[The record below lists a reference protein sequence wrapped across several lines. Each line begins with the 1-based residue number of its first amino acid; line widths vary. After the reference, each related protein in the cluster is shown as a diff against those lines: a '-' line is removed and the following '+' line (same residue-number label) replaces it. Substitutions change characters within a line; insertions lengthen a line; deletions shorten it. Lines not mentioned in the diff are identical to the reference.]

1 MQDEDEQVKTCRV
14 NRVSGTGFYPGP
26 EGVNDMMG
34 NDTAA
39 DEATRI
45 RAILKDQPLGLSIK
59 EISLAVGMSRNSV
72 AKYLEVLSA
81 TGQLELRHVGNAKLY
96 TLSQRVPVM
105 SIINFTKELI
115 IVIDKSLRIIE
126 ASDSLCTFAGA
137 SRAEILKTHLSSPPV
152 SLLTPAEE
160 GRLYALLNEGLSWK
174 KEIRILRGSD
184 ERYLDGRF
192 IPTRLQNG
200 EPGITLILEDTTV
213 QRQAERAMQER
224 DRLLHTIFQIPTVPR
239 FFIDKN
245 HKVVFWDRA
254 LEILTGFKSEE
265 MVGTN
270 QHWKAFYP
278 EEHACLADLLVDG
291 DFTGLA
297 SAYQSKCRTNPTGD
311 GGYECTE
318 YFYGLRPSGKWL
330 HITASLIR
338 DSTGAIT
345 GAMETVED
353 VTEKKMREFV
363 IEE

>member
-1 MQDEDEQVKTCRV
+1 
-14 NRVSGTGFYPGP
+14 
-26 EGVNDMMG
+26 MMS
-34 NDTAA
+34 NNTAA

-45 RAILKDQPLGLSIK
+45 RQILKDQPLGLSIK
-59 EISLAVGMSRNSV
+59 EISAAVGMSRNSV
-72 AKYLEVLSA
+72 AKYLEVLTA

-96 TLSQRVPVM
+96 TLSQRVPVT
-105 SIINFTKELI
+105 SIINFAKELI

-152 SLLTPAEE
+152 SLLTTAEE
-160 GRLYALLNEGLSWK
+160 GRLYALLNGGSSWK
-174 KEIRILRGSD
+174 KEILIVRGSE

-200 EPGITLILEDTTV
+200 EPGITLILEDTTM

-265 MVGTN
+265 MVGTRL
-270 QHWKAFYP
+270 HWKAFSDKEMP
-278 EEHACLADLLVDG
+278 CLVDLLVDDDTEQIKTAFNG
-291 DFTGLA
+291 T
-297 SAYQSKCRTNPTGD
+297 CRRIPSND
-311 GGYECTE
+311 SGYECTS
-318 YFYGLRPSGKWL
+318 FFPHIGPLGKWL
-330 HITASLIR
+330 HVTATLIR
-338 DSTGAIT
+338 DSTGAVT

-353 VTEKKMREFV
+353 VTRKKQQDFIV
-363 IEE
+363 EE

>member
-1 MQDEDEQVKTCRV
+1 MQEDDEQVTTCRV
-14 NRVSGTGFYPGP
+14 NQVSGTGFSPGP
-26 EGVNDMMG
+26 EGVNDLMS

-45 RAILKDQPLGLSIK
+45 RAVLKDQPLGLSIK

-72 AKYLEVLSA
+72 AKYLEVLTA
-81 TGQLELRHVGNAKLY
+81 TGQLEFRHVGNAKLY
-96 TLSQRVPVM
+96 TLSQRVPVTN
-105 SIINFTKELI
+105 IINFTRELI

-126 ASDSLCTFAGA
+126 ASDSLCAFAGA
-137 SRAEILKTHLSSPPV
+137 SRIEILKTHLSSPPV

-160 GRLYALLNEGLSWK
+160 GRLYALLNGGSSWK
-174 KEIRILRGSD
+174 KEIRIVRGSD

-200 EPGITLILEDTTV
+200 EPGITLILEDTTM

-224 DRLLHTIFQIPTVPR
+224 DRLLHTIFQIPSVPR

-265 MVGTN
+265 MVGTRL
-270 QHWKAFYP
+270 HWKAFYDHELP
-278 EEHACLADLLVDG
+278 CLVDLVVDDETEKIRTAFDG
-291 DFTGLA
+291 
-297 SAYQSKCRTNPTGD
+297 KCSPLPSSD
-311 GGYECTE
+311 CGYECTW
-318 YFYGLRPSGKWL
+318 FFPIIGPSGKWL
-330 HITASLIR
+330 HVTATIIR
-338 DSTGAIT
+338 DSTGAVT

-353 VTEKKMREFV
+353 VTQTKQQDFV
-363 IEE
+363 VGE